1 MESVWHHFLKIDS
14 VDWMALATVFHLKNI
29 VDFDQVFEAH
39 SHIMH
44 LTFVSAADCCSAE
57 N

>member
-14 VDWMALATVFHLKNI
+14 VDWMALATVFHLKNV